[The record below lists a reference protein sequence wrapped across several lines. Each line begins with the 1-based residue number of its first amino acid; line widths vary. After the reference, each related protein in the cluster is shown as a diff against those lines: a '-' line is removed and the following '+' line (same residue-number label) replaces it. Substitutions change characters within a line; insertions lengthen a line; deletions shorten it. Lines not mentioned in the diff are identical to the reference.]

1 MYKLFLC
8 HPFNASKATGRCLG
22 PSAYHML
29 SSGRCH
35 VGLRASEDELHPSS
49 CLCSSTQC
57 SFPSSPFCMPLHQCI
72 ISVSLYP
79 VVLSVYPKYHGCKHT
94 LLCQVLSFMLLQSL
108 SPHVTLGR
116 LLCISVSPHENQVIM
131 PTHGVGIHIKRNY

>member
-1 MYKLFLC
+1 
-8 HPFNASKATGRCLG
+8 
-22 PSAYHML
+22 
-29 SSGRCH
+29 
-35 VGLRASEDELHPSS
+35 
-49 CLCSSTQC
+49 
-57 SFPSSPFCMPLHQCI
+57 MPLHQCI

-116 LLCISVSPHENQVIM
+116 LLHLSDLHILKGWLGGQIQPHVKA
-131 PTHGVGIHIKRNY
+131 PSSDLAWSRGLDVGFRPSFLLEVQGPELGGY